1 MFKQLN
7 FDPSKS
13 RGLAALGRSGVDLYP
28 QQFAPMEKV
37 ISFTKHVGGSP
48 ANTAVQAAKMGLDTA
63 FIGKISRDPLG
74 AYVKYYLNSVGVD
87 TSHLTMEESGE
98 KRQSLA
104 IAEQPERGRISYFFY
119 RQDPADLYLS
129 LIHI

>member
-37 ISFTKHVGGSP
+37 ISFYKARWG
-48 ANTAVQAAKMGLDTA
+48 
-63 FIGKISRDPLG
+63 ISCQ
-74 AYVKYYLNSVGVD
+74 
-87 TSHLTMEESGE
+87 HCCSG
-98 KRQSLA
+98 R
-104 IAEQPERGRISYFFY
+104 
-119 RQDPADLYLS
+119 
-129 LIHI
+129 

>member
-48 ANTAVQAAKMGLDTA
+48 ANTAVQAANMGIDTA
-63 FIGKISRDPLG
+63 FIG
-74 AYVKYYLNSVGVD
+74 
-87 TSHLTMEESGE
+87 
-98 KRQSLA
+98 
-104 IAEQPERGRISYFFY
+104 
-119 RQDPADLYLS
+119 
-129 LIHI
+129 

>member
-37 ISFTKHVGGSP
+37 ISFTKHVGGLLP
-48 ANTAVQAAKMGLDTA
+48 TLLFRPLRWGL
-63 FIGKISRDPLG
+63 IPPL
-74 AYVKYYLNSVGVD
+74 S
-87 TSHLTMEESGE
+87 
-98 KRQSLA
+98 
-104 IAEQPERGRISYFFY
+104 ERFPGI
-119 RQDPADLYLS
+119 PWVLM
-129 LIHI
+129 